1 MSSTVSCSSAA
12 TSVVFGAKATLDA
25 EMSYTFME
33 HYTLSIGANN
43 LLNTYP
49 DKISATGANPIYTVT
64 NSLSDG
70 SIYPRNGG
78 PFGFNGGFWYA
89 RIKVKY

>member
-1 MSSTVSCSSAA
+1 MIDGQEQH
-12 TSVVFGAKATLDA
+12 FGAKFTADA

-43 LLNTYP
+43 LFNTYP
-49 DKISATGANPIYTVT
+49 DKVAATPAILIYTVT
-64 NSLSDG
+64 NSLDNG
-70 SIYPRNGG
+70 NVYPRNGG

-89 RIKVKY
+89 RIRVKY